1 MKKKFYFAAIILIV
15 GACNNSKNQ
24 EPCDTEA
31 LPSTRFSSLSLNTEA
46 ESSLNELTHILRPLN
61 YVSTDRD
68 YVGDIPMSK
77 NIDFFFELTPDN
89 KTLYFIENNYRKD
102 FTRDIMYRILY
113 EVELDKLSAENIYLQ
128 TFTGKDIFFG
138 EKPLGKVYVE
148 TRYNNPDGVLRKHI
162 KYTDGEAEIISCE
175 KTDSFGLL
183 MNLNHAQALEK
194 ELINFLD
201 NV

>member
-1 MKKKFYFAAIILIV
+1 MKTKLYFATIILIV

-24 EPCDTEA
+24 DPCDTES
-31 LPSTRFSSLSLNTEA
+31 LPSTRVSSLNFNPEA
-46 ESSLNELTHILRPLN
+46 ESSLNELTYILRPLN

-68 YVGDIPMSK
+68 YVGDIPKSR

-89 KTLYFIENNYRKD
+89 KTLYFIENNYRKN
-102 FTRDIMYRILY
+102 FTSDIMYRILY
-113 EVELDKLSAENIYLQ
+113 EVELDQLSPENIYLQ

-138 EKPLGKVYVE
+138 EKPLGKVNLV
-148 TRYNNPDGVLRKHI
+148 TRYNNPEGVLRKHI

-183 MNLNHAQALEK
+183 MNLNNAQALEK